1 MGEALYRQWVADG
14 SPFTLVRPLR
24 HLRDLLRGY
33 GYTVYDRGNRDHLL
47 HDPPEDH
54 TPYSAT
60 GWPNTARYGYG
71 YAVDIMPPGAGSKLP
86 SLQQLGRQ
94 LYADRAAGD
103 IKWLKYINWEPDGNY
118 TGPCYHDAWQ
128 PDHTRRSSSDR
139 GHIHVSARTGY
150 EESTAGDGYDPV
162 AVIRGEDMA
171 AFTDAHAATLTALG
185 KALPALTAQAAYAD
199 ARLEALAAGRDTVR
213 SDLRGAGS
221 PVWLVTAVKQL
232 AAQLGVD
239 QVDEQQVAQL
249 VVQQLGTLDV
259 AAAADALRAAFGD
272 RVDELAAAL
281 VAPGS

>member
-1 MGEALYRQWVADG
+1 MTVGETLYRQWIADG

-33 GYTVYDRGNRDHLL
+33 GYTVYDRGNRDHML

-60 GWPNTARYGYG
+60 GWPNAARYGYG
-71 YAVDIMPPGAGSKLP
+71 YAVDVMPPAAGSGLP

-103 IKWLKYINWEPDGNY
+103 IKWLKYMNWEPEGNY
-118 TGPCYHDAWQ
+118 SGSCYHDSWQ
-128 PDHTRRSSSDR
+128 PDHVRRSSSDR

-162 AVIRGEDMA
+162 AAIRGEDMTPADFAKLLDDPTVA
-171 AFTDAHAATLTALG
+171 AKLRALPWQYDGRGISAPSTLTALNE
-185 KALPALTAQAAYAD
+185 LVVNLRSVLTAV
-199 ARLEALAAGRDTVR
+199 GG
-213 SDLRGAGS
+213 DL
-221 PVWLVTAVKQL
+221 
-232 AAQLGVD
+232 
-239 QVDEQQVAQL
+239 VDEQQVAQL
-249 VVQQLGTLDV
+249 VVGQLGQLDV
-259 AAAADALRAAFGD
+259 TAAAGALRAAFGD